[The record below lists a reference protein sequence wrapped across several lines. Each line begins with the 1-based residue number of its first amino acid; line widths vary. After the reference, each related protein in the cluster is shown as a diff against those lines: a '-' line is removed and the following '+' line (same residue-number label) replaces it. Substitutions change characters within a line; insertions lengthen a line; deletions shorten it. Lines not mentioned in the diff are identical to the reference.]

1 MNPEK
6 IMDNLFQE
14 LDVAIKAMSKAKTV
28 EEKVAYSKIVKN
40 LSDSLGVFLNLA
52 STIMDDDDL
61 DDFDQH

>member
-40 LSDSLGVFLNLA
+40 ISDSLGVFLNLG
-52 STIMDDDDL
+52 STMMDDDL